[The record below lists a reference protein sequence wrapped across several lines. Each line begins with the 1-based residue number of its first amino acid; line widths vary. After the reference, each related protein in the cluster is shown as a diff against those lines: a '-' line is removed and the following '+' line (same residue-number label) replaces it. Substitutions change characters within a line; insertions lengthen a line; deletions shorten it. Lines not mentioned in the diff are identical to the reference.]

1 MSLITAK
8 KLFERS
14 FQQNFS
20 LAAFNVFNV
29 ESLQAVVEACEH
41 EKSPAIIQ
49 ISSGARKYMQDEI
62 LFLDYVKAILE
73 KSKCSFVLHHDHI
86 KSVEE
91 AKKAVDMG
99 FSSVMFD
106 GSALPFE
113 ENVTRTREIVEY
125 AHKKGVWVEAEL
137 GSIPGFEDEVFSE
150 HAKFTDKES
159 VNHFIEATGCDS
171 LAVSVG
177 TAHGGVL
184 SAEHLPLHFDIL
196 EEILQVRRGYIFVL
210 HGGASMP
217 KELINKVNECG
228 GKVPELKICSETDI
242 AKACK
247 MGVKKVNM
255 DVDNFL
261 AFTYELRKMLIE
273 NSQIYDPRKYLKCGK
288 DGFKEEVIHKLK
300 NVVCSSGVEV
310 IE

>member
-113 ENVTRTREIVEY
+113 ENVTRTKSLDIN
-125 AHKKGVWVEAEL
+125 
-137 GSIPGFEDEVFSE
+137 D
-150 HAKFTDKES
+150 
-159 VNHFIEATGCDS
+159 AT
-171 LAVSVG
+171 
-177 TAHGGVL
+177 
-184 SAEHLPLHFDIL
+184 
-196 EEILQVRRGYIFVL
+196 EEIIDR
-210 HGGASMP
+210 
-217 KELINKVNECG
+217 IN
-228 GKVPELKICSETDI
+228 
-242 AKACK
+242 
-247 MGVKKVNM
+247 
-255 DVDNFL
+255 
-261 AFTYELRKMLIE
+261 
-273 NSQIYDPRKYLKCGK
+273 QI
-288 DGFKEEVIHKLK
+288 
-300 NVVCSSGVEV
+300 
-310 IE
+310 

>member
-184 SAEHLPLHFDIL
+184 SADGNVTMSKCDEALTLMKKCIDAGIWLCTLKVFCNIFPKFSLIAHSCVFYAVKQEWEIRDRHFRCFRPHGCSDYAHFHDSTFRIVICYLFASKYTGIINLDIITSIGRLFHHRFEHICQCLC
-196 EEILQVRRGYIFVL
+196 GWC
-210 HGGASMP
+210 
-217 KELINKVNECG
+217 LI
-228 GKVPELKICSETDI
+228 
-242 AKACK
+242 
-247 MGVKKVNM
+247 
-255 DVDNFL
+255 
-261 AFTYELRKMLIE
+261 
-273 NSQIYDPRKYLKCGK
+273 
-288 DGFKEEVIHKLK
+288 
-300 NVVCSSGVEV
+300 
-310 IE
+310 